1 METERA
7 ILHCDC
13 NCFFAS
19 VELLAYPA
27 LRDVPVAVC
36 GSPDER
42 HGIVLAKNEAAKRCG
57 VQTAETIW
65 SAKRKCPTLTLLP
78 PHHEKYTHF
87 SRIINAIYAQYTDRV
102 EPFGIDESWLDITHT
117 WQLFAESPVA
127 LANEIRQTV
136 KAETGISISVGVSF
150 NKVFAKLG
158 SDYRKPDAT
167 TEISRENY
175 KNIVWPL
182 PVGDL
187 LYVGK
192 AAQSTLAELGVKN
205 IGQLAAKDPALL
217 TAALGKM
224 GAELSRYARGEDD
237 APVRTA
243 DEKPEV
249 KSIGNAL
256 TFKRNL
262 VSDADLR
269 AGVSALADEV
279 ASRLRRHGLY
289 ASAVQIAMKDVD
301 LKSIQRQSRLA
312 YPTHLA
318 KEIGDAALV
327 LIAENWNKNKPMRML
342 SITAIG
348 LSDGQ
353 EAQQTSLFSAPR
365 TENVK
370 RENLEK
376 SLDAIRR
383 KYGKLAIAPG
393 NVVQNDLGLDT
404 IEMDQKISKK

>member
-1 METERA
+1 MEVERA

-19 VELLAYPA
+19 VELLAHPE
-27 LRDVPVAVC
+27 LRTVPVAVC

-42 HGIVLAKNEAAKRCG
+42 HGIVLAKNEAAKKFG

-65 SAKRKCPTLTLLP
+65 SAMRKCPTLKLLP

-87 SRIINAIYAQYTDRV
+87 SRIINEIYARYTDKV
-102 EPFGIDESWLDITHT
+102 EPFGIDESWLDITNT
-117 WQLFAESPVA
+117 WRLFAESPLA
-127 LANEIRQTV
+127 LANQIRQTV
-136 KAETGISISVGVSF
+136 KTETGLSISVGVSF

-158 SDYRKPDAT
+158 SDYQKPDAT
-167 TEISRENY
+167 TEISRANY
-175 KNIVWPL
+175 KNMVWPL
-182 PVGDL
+182 PVGAL

-192 AAQSTLAELGVKN
+192 AAEATLAGLCVKN

-237 APVRTA
+237 APVRCA
-243 DEKPEV
+243 GEAPDV

-279 ASRLRRHGLY
+279 ATRLRRQGLY
-289 ASAVQIAMKDVD
+289 ASAIQILMKDVD
-301 LKSIQRQSRLA
+301 LKSISRQSQLP
-312 YPTHLA
+312 YPTHLS
-318 KEIGDAALV
+318 KEIADAALI
-327 LIAENWNKNKPMRML
+327 LIAKNWNKNKPMRML
-342 SITAIG
+342 SVTAIG
-348 LSDGQ
+348 LTNGQ
-353 EAQQTSLFSAPR
+353 EAQQMSLFGEPQK
-365 TENVK
+365 ENAK

-376 SLDAIRR
+376 SLDTIRQ
-383 KYGKLAIAPG
+383 KYGKGAIAPG
-393 NVVQNDLGLDT
+393 NVVQNDIGLDT
-404 IEMDQKISKK
+404 ITIKQK